1 MSESIVMMFRMLA
14 ARDLELLAARLGE
27 ALPTLDTGEQEVA
40 MTLVHLLAGGEPV
53 PASRLAAAVGQPDA
67 LEEQLTRL
75 SGLLF
80 RDDRGRVI
88 GFMGLSVIEM
98 GHHRVHIDGR
108 ALSAWCAWD
117 TLFLPEL
124 LGRTAGVTSRCPIT
138 GEEISLITVGL
149 AGVADLHPAETVVSF
164 MVPEEPIGDDVIRS
178 FCHFVHFFASE
189 QAGRQWT
196 IARDGAFL
204 LSVADAYQLGRLTNR
219 AAFGAALGSNPI
231 CRGGVRA

>member
-1 MSESIVMMFRMLA
+1 MA
-14 ARDLELLAARLGE
+14 AERALEVLAARLGG

-40 MTLVHLLAGGEPV
+40 MTLLRLLGEGEPV
-53 PASRLAAAVGQPDA
+53 PTSRLAAAVGEPPDA

-98 GHHRVHIDGR
+98 GRHRVHVDGR

-124 LGRTAGVTSRCPIT
+124 LGRTAGVSSRCPIT
-138 GEEISLITVGL
+138 GEEISLNVGV
-149 AGVADLHPAETVVSF
+149 AGVADLDPAETVVSF
-164 MVPEEPIGDDVIRS
+164 MVPDKRLGDDVIRS

-189 QAGRQWT
+189 QAGRQRT
-196 IARDGAFL
+196 LAHDGAFL

-219 AAFGAALGSNPI
+219 AAFGAALAGSPR
-231 CRGGVRA
+231 CRGDVRA